1 VPVVVDDVVDVVV
14 VDIVVEVV
22 QVVLTSVVVVG
33 CFILLTS
40 VSLLCLQPVEA
51 KSRIEIAN
59 TAAPVKERRMNDV
72 VNISITNLSFVARN
86 TRDISLICLFV
97 KV

>member
-1 VPVVVDDVVDVVV
+1 MVVDDVVTVVTVIDV
-14 VDIVVEVV
+14 VV

-33 CFILLTS
+33 CFIILLS

-59 TAAPVKERRMNDV
+59 TAAPVKERRINDV

-86 TRDISLICLFV
+86 TRDISLICFFA

>member
-1 VPVVVDDVVDVVV
+1 MVVDDVVDVVV

-33 CFILLTS
+33 CS
-40 VSLLCLQPVEA
+40 VCVPVSLLCLQPVEA

-59 TAAPVKERRMNDV
+59 TAAPVKERRINDV
-72 VNISITNLSFVARN
+72 VNISITNLSFVASI
-86 TRDISLICLFV
+86 TRDITLICLFA

>member
-1 VPVVVDDVVDVVV
+1 MLVVVDDVVDVVV

-33 CFILLTS
+33 CFASVS

-72 VNISITNLSFVARN
+72 VNISITNLSFVASV
-86 TRDISLICLFV
+86 TRDITLIRFFV

>member
-1 VPVVVDDVVDVVV
+1 MLVVIDDVVELVVVDV
-14 VDIVVEVV
+14 IVEVV
-22 QVVLTSVVVVG
+22 HDVLTPIVVG

>member
-1 VPVVVDDVVDVVV
+1 VLVVVDDVVDVVV
-14 VDIVVEVV
+14 IDIVVEVV

-33 CFILLTS
+33 CFTSVS

-59 TAAPVKERRMNDV
+59 TAALVKERRMNDV

-86 TRDISLICLFV
+86 ARDISLVCFFV
-97 KV
+97 RV

>member
-1 VPVVVDDVVDVVV
+1 MLVVVDDVVDVVV
-14 VDIVVEVV
+14 VDIVV

-72 VNISITNLSFVARN
+72 VNISITNLSFVASI
-86 TRDISLICLFV
+86 TRDITLICLFV